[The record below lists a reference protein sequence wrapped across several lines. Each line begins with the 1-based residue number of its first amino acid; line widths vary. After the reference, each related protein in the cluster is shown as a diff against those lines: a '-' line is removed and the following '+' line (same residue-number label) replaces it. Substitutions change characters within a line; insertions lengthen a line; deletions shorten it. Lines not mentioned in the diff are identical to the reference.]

1 MTERAIKSAERTVA
15 LFELFSATETPLTV
29 SEVSTALEM
38 PQSSAS
44 MLLRKLVT
52 LGYLDLDRVTRRYK
66 PTLRILLLSSWM
78 TRRFSET
85 GAIAAALDRLHGAT
99 GEVAMLSLQQSARM
113 QWILTRGVDRSGL
126 QYNAGD
132 RDADKR
138 LMVRSG
144 IFASLTCSAMG
155 RVILSLKP
163 DHEVCSWVRRANA
176 EAEAPQFRVSESE
189 MLRLLGEVRRQG
201 YAETAGSQLP
211 NMGAFAVA
219 VPSPLDSTPLAVSVS
234 LRIERMAAKRSVILD
249 GLFQVREQFSNFR
262 LFESSTTHSSETG
275 QLARQSQAT
284 ALGSAGSSAGS

>member
-29 SEVSTALEM
+29 GEVSTALEM

-44 MLLRKLVT
+44 MLLRKLVS

-85 GAIAAALDRLHGAT
+85 GEIAAALDRLHAST
-99 GEVAMLSLQQSARM
+99 GEVVMLSLQNNARM

-132 RDADKR
+132 RNADKR
-138 LMVRSG
+138 IMVRSG
-144 IFASLTCSAMG
+144 LFASLTCSAMG
-155 RVILSLKP
+155 RVILSLKS

-189 MLRLLGEVRRQG
+189 MLRLLGEVRRRG

-234 LRIERMAAKRSVILD
+234 LRVERIAAKRSIILD

-262 LFESSTTHSSETG
+262 LFESSMAPETG
-275 QLARQSQAT
+275 QPAPLSQAT

>member
-15 LFELFSATETPLTV
+15 LFELFSAMETPLTV
-29 SEVSTALEM
+29 GEVSTALEM

-44 MLLRKLVT
+44 MLLRKLVS

-66 PTLRILLLSSWM
+66 PTLRILLLSTWM
-78 TRRFSET
+78 TRRFGET
-85 GAIAAALDRLHGAT
+85 SAIAAALDRLHDST
-99 GEVAMLSLQQSARM
+99 GEVVMLSLQHNARM

-126 QYNAGD
+126 QYNAGG

-138 LMVRSG
+138 IMVRSG
-144 IFASLTCSAMG
+144 LFASLTCSAMG

-189 MLRLLGEVRRQG
+189 MLRLLGEVRRRG

-211 NMGAFAVA
+211 NLGAFAVA

-234 LRIERMAAKRSVILD
+234 LRVERMAAKRSIILD
-249 GLFQVREQFSNFR
+249 GLFHVREQFSNPR
-262 LFESSTTHSSETG
+262 LLEASAAQLSDTG
-275 QLARQSQAT
+275 QLAPSSQAT
-284 ALGSAGSSAGS
+284 AFGSAGSSAGS

>member
-29 SEVSTALEM
+29 GEVSTALEM

-44 MLLRKLVT
+44 MLLRKLVS

-85 GAIAAALDRLHGAT
+85 GAIAGALDRLHAST
-99 GEVAMLSLQQSARM
+99 GEVVMLSLQQNARM

-138 LMVRSG
+138 IMVRSG

-189 MLRLLGEVRRQG
+189 MLRLLGEVRRRG

-249 GLFQVREQFSNFR
+249 GLFQVREQFSDFR
-262 LFESSTTHSSETG
+262 LFESSTAHLSETG
-275 QLARQSQAT
+275 RLAPLPQT
-284 ALGSAGSSAGS
+284 TGSAGSSAGS